1 MTDPF
6 VREFILE
13 EDQQE
18 FLLELLAEKEPEMTR
33 AGVYNEVEGA
43 HRSPDRFCDNVPF
56 RHHELPDISLELL
69 ALTEETFEPDI
80 PDLWFSQFEFIRYE
94 NDGQTFKRHQDDIPD
109 GSNHNRFFT
118 AVTMVEK
125 SDNLVG
131 GVLKIWTPNE
141 KEYTVDLDPF
151 ETVIF
156 PAYYYHEATP
166 VHTGR
171 RIVLISWAQRGK

>member
-18 FLLELLAEKEPEMTR
+18 FLLDLLAEKEPEMER
-33 AGVYNEVEGA
+33 AGVYNQEQGS
-43 HRSPDRFCDNVPF
+43 HQSPMRFCDNVPF
-56 RHHELPDISLELL
+56 KHHEVPDVSLELL
-69 ALTEETFEPDI
+69 SLANETFPHNM

-94 NDGQTFKRHQDDIPD
+94 SDGQTFKRHRDDDPE
-109 GSNHNRFFT
+109 GTTYNRFFT
-118 AVTMVEK
+118 AVTMIDK
-125 SDNLVG
+125 SDDLVG

-156 PAYYYHEATP
+156 PAHYYHEATP
-166 VHTGR
+166 VYAGR
-171 RIVLISWAQRGK
+171 RVVLISWGQRGK